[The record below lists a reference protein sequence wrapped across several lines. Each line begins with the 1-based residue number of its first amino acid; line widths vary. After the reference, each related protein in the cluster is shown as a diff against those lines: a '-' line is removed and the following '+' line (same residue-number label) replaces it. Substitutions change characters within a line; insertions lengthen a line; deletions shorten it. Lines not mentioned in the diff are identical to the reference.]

1 MDKRTS
7 AIQQDIDY
15 TQDSMTE
22 KMEQIE
28 GHVRGSARHVR
39 SSVDDTVDRTV
50 HTVRESVGN
59 NIDQMK
65 DKIDVQQLMNE
76 RPWLMLG
83 GSMLAGYTLGNLTES
98 RSSHRSRPEYP
109 YAAAASAHETY
120 AYPPDSTDAEGH
132 PRHDHSED
140 GSAHA
145 AQSAHPSRTSRAKAA
160 SSGFVDDVL
169 DQFGDEIDALQDAAV
184 STMTRLLRET
194 LQDNLPQLA
203 EEFDRARA
211 ERRAHHAQRAHEG
224 AHLDTP
230 QDENRSPSIVE
241 PAAEESR
248 AVPFSHA
255 QKEQQEE
262 DSTSSIVESVRHKM

>member
-1 MDKRTS
+1 
-7 AIQQDIDY
+7 
-15 TQDSMTE
+15 MTE
-22 KMEQIE
+22 KIEQIE

-50 HTVRESVGN
+50 HTVRDTMGD

-65 DKIDVQQLMNE
+65 EKIDVQQLVND

-83 GSMLAGYTLGNLTES
+83 GSILAGYTLGNLTES
-98 RSSHRSRPEYP
+98 RSSHRREQ
-109 YAAAASAHETY
+109 YAYATAAGAHEEY
-120 AYPPDSTDAEGH
+120 AYPGDSSDDDD
-132 PRHDHSED
+132 RHYRYYDDNETR
-140 GSAHA
+140 G
-145 AQSAHPSRTSRAKAA
+145 AQSDSSSRPSRPSRTSRAKAA

-169 DQFGDEIDALQDAAV
+169 DQFGDEMDALQDAAV

-194 LQDNLPQLA
+194 LQDNIPQLA

-211 ERRAHHAQRAHEG
+211 ERRNYHAQRERDG

-230 QDENRSPSIVE
+230 QDENRSTSIVE
-241 PAAEESR
+241 PAAAESS

-255 QKEQQEE
+255 QKEQDDEN
-262 DSTSSIVESVRHKM
+262 STSSIVESVRSKA